1 MELKFVVPDMAE
13 TLFVLF
19 LMIVYS
25 SLTPF
30 SKDVVNTVIVIIG
43 LALIIMMLCYIAI
56 KKTIK

>member
-1 MELKFVVPDMAE
+1 MKRKYIVL